1 MALCLRVSTRVRE
14 LRKFSTNVMNRGA
27 DLLHHK
33 SARMGMASP
42 LPCGALVGGEVFD
55 K

>member
-1 MALCLRVSTRVRE
+1 MALCLRVGTRVRE
-14 LRKFSTNVMNRGA
+14 LRKFSANVMNRGA
-27 DLLHHK
+27 DLLHRK
-33 SARMGMASP
+33 SARMAMASP